1 MKTTDPFMKPT
12 VNVNYFRTDF
22 DLDVQVAAS
31 RLSRRVLTSPPMSSL
46 STGETIPG
54 NAVPDNA
61 NRGSDQ
67 DWKTWIRANF
77 NAVSHPVG
85 TCAMMRRNLGGVVNA
100 QLKVYDTT
108 NLRIV
113 DASVMPTQVSAHLM
127 STLYGIAEKAADLIK
142 ASWP

>member
-31 RLSRRVLTSPPMSSL
+31 RLSRRVLTSPPMRYVLSSSSKKVETLITRFLTRSSL

-67 DWKTWIRANF
+67 DWKNWIRANF

-85 TCAMMRRNLGGVVNA
+85 TCAMMRRNLGGKRLFA
-100 QLKVYDTT
+100 PL
-108 NLRIV
+108 
-113 DASVMPTQVSAHLM
+113 
-127 STLYGIAEKAADLIK
+127 AAV
-142 ASWP
+142 